1 MRRLI
6 ARGQAIGA
14 ARAEAVRDRV
24 AAAARGVP
32 GVSASV
38 AGERVVLAGRGLV
51 RRTLTDPALAD
62 MAEWGR

>member
-6 ARGQAIGA
+6 ERGEAAGEAAAGRAR
-14 ARAEAVRDRV
+14 ERV
-24 AAAARGVP
+24 AAAARGVG
-32 GVSASV
+32 GVWADV
-38 AGERVVLAGRGLV
+38 AGDAVVLAGRGLV